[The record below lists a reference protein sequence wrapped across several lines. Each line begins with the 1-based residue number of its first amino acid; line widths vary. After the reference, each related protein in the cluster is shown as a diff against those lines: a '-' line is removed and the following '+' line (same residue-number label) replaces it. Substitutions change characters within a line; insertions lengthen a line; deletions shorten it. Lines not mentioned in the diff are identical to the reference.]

1 MKSIALFSAKNMFAL
16 TAAISFFAV
25 AHSASAFGPFA
36 GVGQSSAG
44 NCGCENKQ
52 GIEMYVQNVINDAKM
67 RGASCEMS
75 MHIPACIV
83 SYCSICGGNPDLMN
97 SCMKAGMD
105 YLASSAGFCAPQAAQ
120 QPAPIYS
127 FYPAF

>member
-1 MKSIALFSAKNMFAL
+1 MKTSALFSAKIMLAM
-16 TAAISFFAV
+16 TTAISLLTI

-36 GVGQSSAG
+36 AGSQSIAG
-44 NCGCENKQ
+44 NCGCDNKKD
-52 GIEMYVQNVINDAKM
+52 IEMYVQNVINDAQQ
-67 RGASCEMS
+67 RGVSCEMS

-83 SYCSICGGNPDLMN
+83 SYCSICSSDPALMN
-97 SCMKAGMD
+97 SCMKTGMD

-120 QPAPIYS
+120 PVPMYS